1 MIDRKPFKNGS
12 NPSREREEA
21 VLRGVSGWL
30 EPSDPWLARR
40 NGISSGVQEPA
51 YGKCRLRSDPGD
63 RSKQVMQLVAG
74 AQQQGRREH
83 CCG

>member
-30 EPSDPWLARR
+30 EPSEPWLARR

-51 YGKCRLRSDPGD
+51 YGKCRFS
-63 RSKQVMQLVAG
+63 
-74 AQQQGRREH
+74 
-83 CCG
+83 